1 MRGAKIKKRVPQ
13 PDAVYK
19 SRALSRV
26 VNNMMIH
33 GKKSTAEGIIYT
45 AVALLSEDK
54 KEAITMFEQALK
66 NIMPKQEVR
75 SKRVGGVTYQ
85 VPFPLKHDRSE
96 ALAIR
101 WLVGAAR
108 SKKGKPM
115 AEKLAS
121 ELKEALANQGAA
133 IKKRDDTHRMAEANK
148 AFAHFRF

>member
-1 MRGAKIKKRVPQ
+1 MRGAKIRKRQVQ
-13 PDAVYK
+13 PDSLYK

-26 VNNMMIH
+26 VNNLMIH
-33 GKKSTAEGIIYT
+33 GKKSTAEGIIYN
-45 AVALLSEDK
+45 AVALLSDDK
-54 KEAITMFEQALK
+54 KEAISMFEQALK

-75 SKRVGGVTYQ
+75 SRRVGGVTYQ

-108 SKKGKPM
+108 AKKGKPM

-121 ELKEALANQGAA
+121 ELKEALTNSGSA